1 YLTPPLSDPSLL
13 SHISQRIFVSQVQV
27 PTLHL
32 SVKLRPLFDRQLVKG
47 EMLGHQGDRSVH
59 IGQPASQG
67 LAREPV
73 DQVQVQVGKASP
85 ASRAD
90 GTFDLL
96 SRMRRVGRSQLRIV
110 ERLRAQAETVASTF
124 AERS

>member
-1 YLTPPLSDPSLL
+1 MSALRLP
-13 SHISQRIFVSQVQV
+13 
-27 PTLHL
+27 
-32 SVKLRPLFDRQLVKG
+32 VKLRPFFDGQPVEG
-47 EMLGHQGDRSVH
+47 DMLGRQGDRRVQ

-96 SRMRRVGRSQLRIV
+96 SRMRSVGRFQLRIV